1 MRDYPK
7 HLNTKADYLYVMEN
21 FPKEKW
27 EADFKNLLVGLKDW
41 FNLGKIEDGSDG
53 ITDDTHKVEVDEQT
67 GDKYQFELKD
77 NPNCLLNRIGFTE
90 SEVKGYLGIE

>member
-41 FNLGKIEDGSDG
+41 FNLGKIEDDSDG
-53 ITDDTHKVEVDEQT
+53 ITDATHKVEVDEQT